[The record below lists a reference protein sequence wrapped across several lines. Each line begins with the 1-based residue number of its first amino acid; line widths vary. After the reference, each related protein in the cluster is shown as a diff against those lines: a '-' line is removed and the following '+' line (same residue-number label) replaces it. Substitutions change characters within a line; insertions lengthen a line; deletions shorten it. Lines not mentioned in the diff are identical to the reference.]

1 MAGPVEGT
9 FQAAVVDVAPATAS
23 PEAVL
28 GRGVSDL
35 QAPAMVTATSSRT
48 RPGSRRA
55 GVEGEELA
63 ALHPFRHQ
71 RLDLVVEPLA
81 LFPVDIEAFRLA
93 AGQPVDLVDVEG
105 EFAEGAHV
113 EADQAVEAHGGRSA
127 VELEPLDE

>member
-35 QAPAMVTATSSRT
+35 QGPAMVTATSSRT

-55 GVEGEELA
+55 GVIVGDLRSLNALGEAGEPPEYLGEA
-63 ALHPFRHQ
+63 GEPPERLPDLTDGWFRSNVH
-71 RLDLVVEPLA
+71 RNKAPL
-81 LFPVDIEAFRLA
+81 R
-93 AGQPVDLVDVEG
+93 
-105 EFAEGAHV
+105 FAV
-113 EADQAVEAHGGRSA
+113 RYLNGG
-127 VELEPLDE
+127 L